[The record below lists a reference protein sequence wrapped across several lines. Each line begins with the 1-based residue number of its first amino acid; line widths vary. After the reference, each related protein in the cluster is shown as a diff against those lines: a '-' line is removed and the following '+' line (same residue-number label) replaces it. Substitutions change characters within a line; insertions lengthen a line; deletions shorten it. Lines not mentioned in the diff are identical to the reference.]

1 MVTPE
6 QVVSYWVDEIGP
18 KGWYAGGEAL
28 DAEIREKFEP
38 ALEDC
43 D

>member
-18 KGWYAGGEAL
+18 KGWYAGGDEL
-28 DAEIREKFEP
+28 DAEIREKSGHHTQ
-38 ALEDC
+38 
-43 D
+43 